1 MKSLTTFMLLF
12 SLIIILVACGGEE
25 DKTVYKQEV
34 LAKVKTIF
42 APLPDKMPGSEN
54 DTPARI
60 ELGKKLYFDG
70 RLSENDEI
78 SCNSCHV
85 LDGKKAGVDNLPTSP
100 GTKGE
105 NGTRNSNTVLNAG
118 FQFVQFWDG
127 REPDLKAQAKGPI
140 LNPVEMAMPDE
151 KAVVKKIGG
160 IKEYQEL
167 FTKAFTGEK
176 KPITFDNIAEAI
188 AAFERTLITHDRFD
202 DFLKGDVKALSNTEA
217 EGLDLFVSKSCIT
230 CHTGPLVGGN
240 IYQKVGLVK
249 PYSNL
254 EDKGRFDVTQNEA
267 DKYMFKVATL
277 RNIEL
282 TGPYFHDGAEPDL
295 RNAVIRM
302 ADMQLG
308 QKLNNMEAIAL
319 VEFLKSMTDKDLAA
333 ANAVK
338 AN

>member
-1 MKSLTTFMLLF
+1 
-12 SLIIILVACGGEE
+12 
-25 DKTVYKQEV
+25 
-34 LAKVKTIF
+34 
-42 APLPDKMPGSEN
+42 MPGSEM

-85 LDGKKAGVDNLPTSP
+85 LDGVQAGVDNLSTSP

-127 REPDLKAQAKGPI
+127 REPDLQAQAKGPI
-140 LNPVEMAMPDE
+140 LNPLEMAMPDE
-151 KAVVKKIGG
+151 KTVVNKIRA
-160 IKEYQEL
+160 IKEYQDM
-167 FTKAFTGEK
+167 FKKAFPDKEN
-176 KPITFDNIAEAI
+176 PITFDTIAETI
-188 AAFERTLITHDRFD
+188 AAFERTLITKDRFD
-202 DFLKGDVKALSNTEA
+202 DFLKGDLTALSNIEA
-217 EGLDLFVSKSCIT
+217 EGLDLFISKSCIT

-240 IYQKVGLVK
+240 MYQKMGLVK
-249 PYSNL
+249 PYTNL
-254 EDKGRFDVTQNEA
+254 EDKGRWDVTQNEA
-267 DKYMFKVATL
+267 DKYMFKVPTL

-295 RNAVIRM
+295 RKATIRM

-308 QKLNNMEAIAL
+308 QQLSNMEAIAINA
-319 VEFLKSMTDKDLAA
+319 FLKSMTDKELTK

-338 AN
+338 TN

>member
-1 MKSLTTFMLLF
+1 MLILSLT
-12 SLIIILVACGGEE
+12 LIMVACGGGEE

-34 LAKVKTIF
+34 LAKAKNIF
-42 APLPDKMPGSEN
+42 APLPDKMPGSEK

-78 SCNSCHV
+78 SCNSCHI
-85 LDGKKAGVDNLPTSP
+85 LDGVKAGVDNLPTSP

-127 REPDLKAQAKGPI
+127 REPDLQAQAKGPI

-151 KAVVKKIGG
+151 KAVVKKISA
-160 IKEYQEL
+160 IKEYQDM
-167 FTKAFTGEK
+167 FKKAFPDEK
-176 KPITFDNIAEAI
+176 KPITYDNLAEAI
-188 AAFERTLITHDRFD
+188 AAFERTLITKDRFD
-202 DFLKGDVKALSNTEA
+202 DFLKGDVKALSNIEA
-217 EGLDLFVSKSCIT
+217 EGLDLFITKSCIT

-240 IYQKVGLVK
+240 IYQKMGLVK

-254 EDKGRFDVTQNEA
+254 EDKGRWDVTQSDV
-267 DKYMFKVATL
+267 DKYMFKVPTL

-295 RNAVIRM
+295 RNATIRM

-308 QKLNNMEAIAL
+308 QKLNNMEAIAI
-319 VEFLKSMTDKDLAA
+319 VEFMKSMTDKELAA
-333 ANAVK
+333 ANAAPAK
-338 AN
+338 